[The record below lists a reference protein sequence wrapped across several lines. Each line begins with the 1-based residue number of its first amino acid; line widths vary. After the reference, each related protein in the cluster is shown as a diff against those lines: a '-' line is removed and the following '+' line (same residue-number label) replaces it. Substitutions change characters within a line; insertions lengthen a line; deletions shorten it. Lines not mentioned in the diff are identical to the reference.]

1 MVLVQLTLMR
11 DTIQVLSMS
20 VASGQ
25 TTLTDTNL
33 LPGHIYN
40 YTASLNG
47 NLTAHTQATTMDTS
61 SHSFLWQTFTLGDG
75 SGSSALY
82 DVAIINDSL
91 AYACGEIYYG
101 SSICNLARWN
111 GQQWDTM
118 HISVTLT
125 YTNSQIVTD
134 QDPLNTIYAFNENDI
149 WVVSQSGG
157 VSHWNGTQCVMLSI
171 PFNQGPGA
179 CNKMWGTS
187 SSDLY
192 FVGNDGR
199 IIHYNGSSWTRIESG
214 TTLDFQD
221 IYGAINSQTN
231 QLEILAV
238 ASQLDINQGNKIVS
252 IQGTTVVPINSS
264 GLSWSIV
271 GVWFLPGKQYYIVGD
286 GVGQK
291 HSLQDVNPWTVHP
304 TGTLARNYSTSV
316 RGNNSN
322 DVVIVGA
329 YGDMIHYNGLTW
341 KDYFDQTSLPIGS
354 FTSVAVKGNLVIAV
368 GGNSPKAAITMGRRQ
383 Q

>member
-1 MVLVQLTLMR
+1 
-11 DTIQVLSMS
+11 MS

-199 IIHYNGSSWTRIESG
+199 IIHYNGSSWSKIESG
-214 TTLDFQD
+214 ESEDIQD
-221 IYGAINSQTN
+221 IYGDENAATGQTSVLCVSSTVDYGGTEN
-231 QLEILAV
+231 ILSLTNTA
-238 ASQLDINQGNKIVS
+238 ATKLATN
-252 IQGTTVVPINSS
+252 
-264 GLSWSIV
+264 GLPWSIRS
-271 GVWFLPGKQYYIVGD
+271 VWFPDNSYYVVGSGMFHKRTLQDTSWQRFDQGLTLNYIEAIRGNASNDVAAVGD
-286 GVGQK
+286 YGTV
-291 HSLQDVNPWTVHP
+291 HSLQRRY
-304 TGTLARNYSTSV
+304 LA
-316 RGNNSN
+316 
-322 DVVIVGA
+322 
-329 YGDMIHYNGLTW
+329 
-341 KDYFDQTSLPIGS
+341 
-354 FTSVAVKGNLVIAV
+354 
-368 GGNSPKAAITMGRRQ
+368 
-383 Q
+383 